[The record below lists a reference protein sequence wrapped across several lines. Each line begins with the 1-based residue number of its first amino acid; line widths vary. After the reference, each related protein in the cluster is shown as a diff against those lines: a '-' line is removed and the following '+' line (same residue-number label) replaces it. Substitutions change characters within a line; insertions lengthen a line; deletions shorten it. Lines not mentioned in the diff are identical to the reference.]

1 MTVKELLEVFKET
14 NFINKGKQYYGSK
27 IKTYDNEIDRNIR
40 SFGVGCYGGR
50 GTDVFEIKKNNVT
63 YSFDCYFDLEQNK
76 EILDMEVICIE
87 KIFLDGYW
95 NESASHNCYLND
107 NSKMIIRVK

>member
-14 NFINKGKQYYGSK
+14 NFINKGKQYYNSK
-27 IKTYDNEIDRNIR
+27 ITTYDKEIDRDIR
-40 SFGVGCYGGR
+40 SFGNGFYGVK
-50 GTDVFEIKKNNVT
+50 GTDVFQIKKNNVT
-63 YSFDCYFDLEQNK
+63 YSFDCYYDLEQNK

-87 KIFLDGYW
+87 KIFLDGYKNVSVLCSW
-95 NESASHNCYLND
+95 NIND